1 MKERAKTIG
10 LIADM
15 LQQADTRELDLV
27 WRFLRGMLGGKEAQT
42 QTEGSATQ

>member
-15 LQQADTRELDLV
+15 LQQAATRWLDLV
-27 WRFLRGMLGGKEAQT
+27 WRLLRGMLGGKEAP
-42 QTEGSATQ
+42 